1 MQIPEMTRIKAAK
14 RPQSEWPKA
23 STVGG
28 PMVQVG
34 NNLILFV
41 LIENPIS
48 KSVMFFFLSLH
59 SAIMIYQDLLDAET
73 FRF

>member
-1 MQIPEMTRIKAAK
+1 
-14 RPQSEWPKA
+14 
-23 STVGG
+23 
-28 PMVQVG
+28 MVQVG

-59 SAIMIYQDLLDAET
+59 SAIMLYQDLLHAGT
-73 FRF
+73 FLDSLLAQSAG